1 MNTATI
7 ELEIAVELQREQ
19 VEVSPLTVEQLLLI
33 SGGECV
39 VNSI

>member
-7 ELEIAVELQREQ
+7 ELEVGVELQGEQ
-19 VEVSPLTVEQLLLI
+19 ADVSSLTVEQLMLI

>member
-7 ELEIAVELQREQ
+7 ELEVDAELQGEK
-19 VEVSPLTVEQLLLI
+19 VEVSSLTVDQLMLI

>member
-7 ELEIAVELQREQ
+7 ELESAVELQREQ

>member
-1 MNTATI
+1 MNSATI
-7 ELEIAVELQREQ
+7 ELEFGVELQGEQ
-19 VEVSPLTVEQLLLI
+19 IDVSPLTVEQLLLI